1 MEIGMGII
9 FDITNSIDPQQTVV
23 KTMWVHL
30 RTVKMELAKGILLEK
45 NLYMTME
52 KQIKRWA

>member
-30 RTVKMELAKGILLEK
+30 RTVKMELAKGILLEN

-52 KQIKRWA
+52 KQIKR